1 VGAAAVAVPDTLTVR
16 TLLFLKLVV
25 KVIVPVKVPAVVGAK
40 PTPKTALE
48 WPLRTS
54 GSAGPLTAKAEE
66 LLVTCR
72 MVTLW
77 RPLLVKVTVGRAEA
91 VAEARATEPKEIEL
105 GETLGP
111 A

>member
-1 VGAAAVAVPDTLTVR
+1 VPDTLTLR

-40 PTPKTALE
+40 LTPKIALE

-54 GSAGPLTAKAEE
+54 GSAGPLTAKTEE

-77 RPLLVKVTVGRAEA
+77 WPLLVKVTVESAGAL
-91 VAEARATEPKEIEL
+91 AEARVTEPKEIEL